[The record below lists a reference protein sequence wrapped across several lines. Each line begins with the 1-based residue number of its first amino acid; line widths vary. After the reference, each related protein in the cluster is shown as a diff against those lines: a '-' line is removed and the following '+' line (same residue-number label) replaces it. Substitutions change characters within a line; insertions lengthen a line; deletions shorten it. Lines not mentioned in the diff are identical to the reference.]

1 MKLTILLIL
10 LISFSGSI
18 FANDDPPAATE
29 CCYTNPD
36 YVGACSV
43 TPSKDETCAS
53 ILKYL
58 NTAGTVGKTYCGNS
72 RIRGGWKLVACED
85 KSQQNDKH
93 EHKSDQ
99 KQ

>member
-1 MKLTILLIL
+1 MKLSILLIL
-10 LISFSGSI
+10 LFSFSGSV
-18 FANDDPPAATE
+18 FANDDPPAAKQ

-43 TPSKDETCAS
+43 TPAKDETCAS

-58 NTAGTVGKTYCGNS
+58 NAPGTGGKTYCGNT

-93 EHKSDQ
+93 EPKADP